1 MVHQLISPQAS
12 MIAMTP
18 ITPLEGDVEMFLR
31 SGMQPLFPIDTAL
44 TNRQSLLSVVP
55 EVESP
60 ATILDARRASILDK
74 TRPMSEITEIYDE
87 LGDVEDDASDF
98 EEDSD
103 EAFDFDFVCL
113 T

>member
-1 MVHQLISPQAS
+1 MVP
-12 MIAMTP
+12 MTP

-44 TNRQSLLSVVP
+44 INRQSLLSVVP

-60 ATILDARRASILDK
+60 ATILDARRAPVTDN

-87 LGDVEDDASDF
+87 LGDIEDDVSDF

-103 EAFDFDFVCL
+103 ETFDFDFVRL